1 MLYLC
6 FCFDLSSLF
15 LSIASSHLLLEIC
28 QSLCNIAKRKDV
40 NRGLEYNIHCLQDTI
55 FSSYTFINLWCSVV
69 APRTFALSSLR
80 RICESAK
87 LDGVRDDN
95 FTFGQN
101 SLTMSIFSDSSTLP
115 EIHHLVFTLPYTF
128 ASSVIY
134 PDIFHISFVLHLT
147 DLNDHHVERYFPL
160 PSPPLPSF
168 VSSNLQ
174 PLHTKRNSKSMFLSL
189 LKQTMLYIFICLVG
203 FDMRIRDWMFHC
215 RCVVFLKL
223 KILGGSCI

>member
-15 LSIASSHLLLEIC
+15 LSIANSHLLHVIC
-28 QSLCNIAKRKDV
+28 QSSCNIAKRKDV

-80 RICESAK
+80 RICESAHAK

-101 SLTMSIFSDSSTLP
+101 SLTRSILSDSSTLP

-147 DLNDHHVERYFPL
+147 DLNDHHVERYFP
-160 PSPPLPSF
+160 SPPPF

>member
-1 MLYLC
+1 MYLHVQALSNFRFVFFNLTFFKSPFQYWCSNKSESLIGCYFAFHSNSPFPNQVHLTVLYLC

-69 APRTFALSSLR
+69 APRTFVLSSLR

-101 SLTMSIFSDSSTLP
+101 SLTRSIFSDSSTLP
-115 EIHHLVFTLPYTF
+115 EIHHLVFTLPYTLLLLWYIL
-128 ASSVIY
+128 IY
-134 PDIFHISFVLHLT
+134 SIYHL
-147 DLNDHHVERYFPL
+147 F
-160 PSPPLPSF
+160 
-168 VSSNLQ
+168 
-174 PLHTKRNSKSMFLSL
+174 
-189 LKQTMLYIFICLVG
+189 YI
-203 FDMRIRDWMFHC
+203 
-215 RCVVFLKL
+215 
-223 KILGGSCI
+223 

>member
-28 QSLCNIAKRKDV
+28 QNLCNIAKHKDV

-101 SLTMSIFSDSSTLP
+101 SLTRSIFSDSSTLP

-160 PSPPLPSF
+160 PSPPLPSP
-168 VSSNLQ
+168 
-174 PLHTKRNSKSMFLSL
+174 PLSHLTFSPSIPKEIPN
-189 LKQTMLYIFICLVG
+189 
-203 FDMRIRDWMFHC
+203 
-215 RCVVFLKL
+215 RC
-223 KILGGSCI
+223 SCHY

>member
-101 SLTMSIFSDSSTLP
+101 SLARFIFSDSSTLP

-160 PSPPLPSF
+160 PSPPLSHLTFSPSIPKEIP
-168 VSSNLQ
+168 N
-174 PLHTKRNSKSMFLSL
+174 
-189 LKQTMLYIFICLVG
+189 
-203 FDMRIRDWMFHC
+203 
-215 RCVVFLKL
+215 RC
-223 KILGGSCI
+223 SCHY